1 MELSGKIVLVTGAQ
15 QGIGRAVALRC
26 AGAGAD
32 VAVNWLDDEAAA
44 KRVADE
50 IRAAGRRALAVRA
63 DLGRLGEIEA
73 MVAAVEEGLG
83 PIDVLVNNA
92 GVFPRV
98 PFLELRESDWD
109 YVLDVN
115 LKGTCFCAQTVA
127 RRMVASGRAGSIGVR
142 P

>member
-63 DLGRLGEIEA
+63 DLGRRREIEA
-73 MVAAVEEGLG
+73 VLAEIAEGRG
-83 PIDVLVNNA
+83 PIHVAIDNA
-92 GVFPRV
+92 GGFPRR
-98 PFLELRESDWD
+98 PFLD
-109 YVLDVN
+109 
-115 LKGTCFCAQTVA
+115 
-127 RRMVASGRAGSIGVR
+127 
-142 P
+142 